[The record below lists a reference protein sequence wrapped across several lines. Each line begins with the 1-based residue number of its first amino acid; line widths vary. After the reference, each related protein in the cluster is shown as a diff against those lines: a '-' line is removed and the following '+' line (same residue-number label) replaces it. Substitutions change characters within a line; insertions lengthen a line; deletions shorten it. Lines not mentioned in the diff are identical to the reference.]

1 MLPYLRRLFRSRPA
15 PFLTG
20 MPVALLLAIVVM
32 APVRAE
38 PPGTVPALIESLE
51 SIDTFAAEFEQRRLS
66 ARGEV
71 TRELGGHFAIARP
84 DRFHWLYETP
94 YVQELTA
101 RDGILWVY
109 EPDLRQATRSKL
121 DAGNAAPIA
130 ILMGDRPIDD
140 VFEIRALEPDDG
152 MTWFALRPK
161 EEAGD
166 FREVLLGL
174 DDAGLKEMRFIDQ
187 LDQTTHVVFHQ
198 RRFGEPVDEDRFVF
212 EPPEGVDVVEA
223 RQPPQ
228 MP

>member
-1 MLPYLRRLFRSRPA
+1 MLSDFRRLFRPQPA
-15 PFLTG
+15 RLVLLAGVGLF
-20 MPVALLLAIVVM
+20 AFLLAIS
-32 APVRAE
+32 PVRAE
-38 PPGTVPALIESLE
+38 PPQTVPALVESLQGIE
-51 SIDTFAAEFEQRRLS
+51 TFAAGFEQRRLS

-71 TRELGGHFAIARP
+71 TRESTGHFAIARP

-101 RDGILWVY
+101 RDGTLWVY
-109 EPDLRQATRSKL
+109 EPDLRQATRSAL
-121 DAGNAAPIA
+121 DARTAAPIA

-140 VFEIRALEPDDG
+140 VFDIRPLDPADG
-152 MTWFALRPK
+152 MAWFALRPK

-174 DDAGLKEMRFIDQ
+174 DDAGLREMRFIDQ
-187 LDQTTHVVFHQ
+187 LDQTTHVLFDQ
-198 RRFGEPVDEDRFVF
+198 RRFNQPVDPERFVF

>member
-1 MLPYLRRLFRSRPA
+1 MLPDFRRLFRPGPINLALRIGAVLIATLIATTPA
-15 PFLTG
+15 
-20 MPVALLLAIVVM
+20 
-32 APVRAE
+32 RAE
-38 PPGTVPALIESLE
+38 PPSTAPELVESLQE
-51 SIDTFAAEFEQRRLS
+51 IETFAARFEQRRLS

-71 TRELGGHFAIARP
+71 TRESTGHFAIARP

-101 RDGILWVY
+101 RDGTLWVY
-109 EPDLRQATRSKL
+109 EPDLRQATRSAL
-121 DAGNAAPIA
+121 DARTAAPIA

-140 VFEIRALEPDDG
+140 VFRIRTLDPADG
-152 MTWFALRPK
+152 MSWFALRPI

-174 DDAGLKEMRFIDQ
+174 DDTGLKEMRFIDQ
-187 LDQTTHVVFHQ
+187 LDQTTHVVFDG
-198 RRFGEPVDEDRFVF
+198 RRFNQPVDAERFVF